1 MKKIYI
7 LLSFLLLIT
16 ICSCQ
21 HKVYNVTL
29 NVDEL
34 LNEYYSYETEYET
47 CPDCGGTGKDNA
59 TLDWKCYRCNGL
71 GRIKKEEK
79 EEKSEY

>member
-1 MKKIYI
+1 MGIEG
-7 LLSFLLLIT
+7 SWMTFT
-16 ICSCQ
+16 
-21 HKVYNVTL
+21 
-29 NVDEL
+29 
-34 LNEYYSYETEYET
+34 YETEYET
-47 CPDCGGTGKDNA
+47 CPDCGGTGKDTA